1 MNPNDCENWIVWGV
15 ILKTV
20 GNYKSAKNKY
30 EQALK
35 IDPTNETAQEELEMI
50 DEIRRHKLIME
61 KVALKIKNRTITTAL
76 SRWVEMVEERNDMR
90 ILVTRALG
98 RITRQVESAG
108 FKTWVRVWQF
118 QRRMDNSDF
127 K

>member
-50 DEIRRHKLIME
+50 DEIIELDGQLTLDQ
-61 KVALKIKNRTITTAL
+61 AAGLKRMRPAAF
-76 SRWVEMVEERNDMR
+76 EEQADKDQMFSKK
-90 ILVTRALG
+90 G
-98 RITRQVESAG
+98 
-108 FKTWVRVWQF
+108 
-118 QRRMDNSDF
+118 DNHV
-127 K
+127 